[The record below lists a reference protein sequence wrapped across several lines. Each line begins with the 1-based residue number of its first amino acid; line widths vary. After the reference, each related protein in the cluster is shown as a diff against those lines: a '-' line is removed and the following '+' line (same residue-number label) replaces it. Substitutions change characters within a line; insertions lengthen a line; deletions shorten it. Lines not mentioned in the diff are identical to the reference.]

1 MLHFILE
8 FKGAQKCSNLNT
20 ARALLALSR
29 KPKIDPRRRIITDSD
44 DEDVSVTCFP
54 DSSFCNAARSLPE
67 QNKKAV
73 AFDEAGAVFTQE
85 LLSGPDQDLCRTP
98 VLTEVVNHAIELSKE
113 EEEELAEWVRENG
126 HLPRHQTEMEALATQ
141 TNHDDTTT
149 WLANS
154 EYPEGMERFSD
165 NGSESEGA
173 AAAPAKAFSCSE
185 CHKAFAKNSALMSH
199 MRTHTGE
206 KPFACSYCG
215 KGFAQKS
222 SFDSHIRTHTGE
234 KPFGCSE
241 CDEAFAQPSSLNK
254 HRRRKHSGEKPF
266 ACTECDKAFAL
277 RGDLFAHK
285 RTHQNIAHAKRGFSL
300 VGEGDAL
307 AEVAEVQP
315 SGLKRQR
322 EHQAPAAPASFP
334 VPAPAPAP
342 GADSYQAVQA
352 MAQEV
357 YSVLPITLVAEAT
370 VTTASASELLDS
382 MTLEESLRLA
392 GLTEEDIYPAI
403 DPEYSEFSVL
413 DNINCND
420 FS

>member
-1 MLHFILE
+1 
-8 FKGAQKCSNLNT
+8 
-20 ARALLALSR
+20 
-29 KPKIDPRRRIITDSD
+29 
-44 DEDVSVTCFP
+44 
-54 DSSFCNAARSLPE
+54 
-67 QNKKAV
+67 
-73 AFDEAGAVFTQE
+73 
-85 LLSGPDQDLCRTP
+85 
-98 VLTEVVNHAIELSKE
+98 
-113 EEEELAEWVRENG
+113 
-126 HLPRHQTEMEALATQ
+126 
-141 TNHDDTTT
+141 
-149 WLANS
+149 
-154 EYPEGMERFSD
+154 
-165 NGSESEGA
+165 
-173 AAAPAKAFSCSE
+173 
-185 CHKAFAKNSALMSH
+185 MSH

-392 GLTEEDIYPAI
+392 GLTEEDISPAI